1 MISTSNFSKLWS
13 QQQISPNYDLNSVC
27 VCTNT
32 IFFKTK
38 TKTYYFSH
46 LHSLEFHL
54 FFALIVPFKNIRM
67 VKNSTA
73 LALLPLWSLLRR
85 KKSGGDPGISG
96 LQRVD
101 QQGPSSPSFKVRT
114 MLLFKLS
121 VRHPYWPVQ
130 VSSVDGEI
138 IKVTYYGTEQTS
150 TITNPGRAALLAF
163 NEKVI
168 KDLKLDENPKLKT
181 ALQKARADAL
191 M

>member
-1 MISTSNFSKLWS
+1 MAARPPGEIGNCFLISHDAF
-13 QQQISPNYDLNSVC
+13 
-27 VCTNT
+27 
-32 IFFKTK
+32 
-38 TKTYYFSH
+38 
-46 LHSLEFHL
+46 
-54 FFALIVPFKNIRM
+54 PF
-67 VKNSTA
+67 
-73 LALLPLWSLLRR
+73 R

-101 QQGPSSPSFKVRT
+101 QQGPSSPSFKVRD

-138 IKVTYYGTEQTS
+138 INVTYYGTGQSS

-181 ALQKARADAL
+181 ALQNARADAL

>member
-1 MISTSNFSKLWS
+1 MAARPPGEIGNCFLISHDAFPS
-13 QQQISPNYDLNSVC
+13 
-27 VCTNT
+27 
-32 IFFKTK
+32 
-38 TKTYYFSH
+38 
-46 LHSLEFHL
+46 
-54 FFALIVPFKNIRM
+54 
-67 VKNSTA
+67 
-73 LALLPLWSLLRR
+73 R

-101 QQGPSSPSFKVRT
+101 KQGPSSPSFKVRD

-138 IKVTYYGTEQTS
+138 INVTYYGTGQSS

-181 ALQKARADAL
+181 ALQNARADAL

>member
-1 MISTSNFSKLWS
+1 MIIPLPVTNWASDKGKFIPNYSVEIIIFFILWSAEIIIFFILWSQHPYYDLNIKFLQIMISTANFSKLWS
-13 QQQISPNYDLNSVC
+13 QQC
-27 VCTNT
+27 VCLYKYN
-32 IFFKTK
+32 FFKTK
-38 TKTYYFSH
+38 TKAYYFSH

-101 QQGPSSPSFKVRT
+101 QQGPSSPSFKVRD

-130 VSSVDGEI
+130 VS
-138 IKVTYYGTEQTS
+138 
-150 TITNPGRAALLAF
+150 
-163 NEKVI
+163 
-168 KDLKLDENPKLKT
+168 
-181 ALQKARADAL
+181 
-191 M
+191 

>member
-1 MISTSNFSKLWS
+1 
-13 QQQISPNYDLNSVC
+13 
-27 VCTNT
+27 
-32 IFFKTK
+32 
-38 TKTYYFSH
+38 
-46 LHSLEFHL
+46 
-54 FFALIVPFKNIRM
+54 
-67 VKNSTA
+67 
-73 LALLPLWSLLRR
+73 
-85 KKSGGDPGISG
+85 
-96 LQRVD
+96 
-101 QQGPSSPSFKVRT
+101 

-138 IKVTYYGTEQTS
+138 IKVTYYGTGQTS
-150 TITNPGRAALLAF
+150 TITNTGRAALLSF

>member
-1 MISTSNFSKLWS
+1 MAARPPGEIGNCFLISHDAF
-13 QQQISPNYDLNSVC
+13 
-27 VCTNT
+27 
-32 IFFKTK
+32 
-38 TKTYYFSH
+38 
-46 LHSLEFHL
+46 
-54 FFALIVPFKNIRM
+54 PF
-67 VKNSTA
+67 
-73 LALLPLWSLLRR
+73 R

-101 QQGPSSPSFKVRT
+101 QQGPSSPSFKVRD

-150 TITNPGRAALLAF
+150 TITNPERAALLAF

>member
-1 MISTSNFSKLWS
+1 MAARPPGEKGNCFLISHDAF
-13 QQQISPNYDLNSVC
+13 
-27 VCTNT
+27 
-32 IFFKTK
+32 
-38 TKTYYFSH
+38 
-46 LHSLEFHL
+46 
-54 FFALIVPFKNIRM
+54 PF
-67 VKNSTA
+67 
-73 LALLPLWSLLRR
+73 R

-101 QQGPSSPSFKVRT
+101 QQGPSSPSFKVRD

-138 IKVTYYGTEQTS
+138 INVTYYGTGQSS

-181 ALQKARADAL
+181 ALQNARADAL

>member
-1 MISTSNFSKLWS
+1 MIST
-13 QQQISPNYDLNSVC
+13 VC
-27 VCTNT
+27 VFVQIQFSLRQRQRHT
-32 IFFKTK
+32 I
-38 TKTYYFSH
+38 S
-46 LHSLEFHL
+46 
-54 FFALIVPFKNIRM
+54 
-67 VKNSTA
+67 
-73 LALLPLWSLLRR
+73 
-85 KKSGGDPGISG
+85 
-96 LQRVD
+96 
-101 QQGPSSPSFKVRT
+101 SSPSFKVRD

-138 IKVTYYGTEQTS
+138 INVTYYGTGQSS

-181 ALQKARADAL
+181 ALKKARDAL

>member
-1 MISTSNFSKLWS
+1 MGARPPGEIGNCFLISHDAF
-13 QQQISPNYDLNSVC
+13 
-27 VCTNT
+27 
-32 IFFKTK
+32 
-38 TKTYYFSH
+38 
-46 LHSLEFHL
+46 
-54 FFALIVPFKNIRM
+54 PF
-67 VKNSTA
+67 
-73 LALLPLWSLLRR
+73 R

-101 QQGPSSPSFKVRT
+101 QQGSSSPSFKVRD

-138 IKVTYYGTEQTS
+138 INVTYYGTGQSS

>member
-1 MISTSNFSKLWS
+1 MAARPPGEIGNCFLISHDAF
-13 QQQISPNYDLNSVC
+13 
-27 VCTNT
+27 
-32 IFFKTK
+32 
-38 TKTYYFSH
+38 
-46 LHSLEFHL
+46 
-54 FFALIVPFKNIRM
+54 PF
-67 VKNSTA
+67 
-73 LALLPLWSLLRR
+73 R

-101 QQGPSSPSFKVRT
+101 QQGPSSPSFKVRN

-130 VSSVDGEI
+130 VSSVDEES
-138 IKVTYYGTEQTS
+138 IKVTYYGTGQTS
-150 TITNPGRAALLAF
+150 TITNTGRAALLSF

-181 ALQKARADAL
+181 ALQKARAGAL